1 MQHSDKKDISFAL
14 LSMVIGVFVTLQA
27 FSYSYD
33 SSVLLRGLALAMTL
47 MSVAYFVLVWARSR
61 RRPTSESDPH
71 TQPKSPHG
79 QALLV
84 FALVVGC
91 AVLVPLLGF
100 LASFFLFIY
109 ASQVL
114 IAKKHRMLHFF
125 YAIGLSF
132 FIFMVFF
139 GFLGVSLPDSLL
151 PIDQFFKFF

>member
-1 MQHSDKKDISFAL
+1 
-14 LSMVIGVFVTLQA
+14 
-27 FSYSYD
+27 
-33 SSVLLRGLALAMTL
+33 GLALAMTL

-61 RRPTSESDPH
+61 RRLASESDPH
-71 TQPKSPHG
+71 IQPESIHG

-132 FIFMVFF
+132 FIFIVFF

-151 PIDQFFKFF
+151 PI